1 MGAIVLTLAGPL
13 QSWGAE
19 SRFVERKTRHE
30 PTKSGVVG
38 LLAAALGRSREDDL
52 CDLACLP
59 MAVRVDQPGYY
70 ERDFQTAHTRVYDRK
85 EKRWV
90 TGGKSLP
97 LSRRYYIADAVFVVA
112 IEMPDDKL
120 DEMSY
125 ALQHPAFPLYL
136 GRRSCAPSR
145 KILQGSFE
153 GMTAIEVLSVVS
165 WQATDRK
172 LIASERTRSHVT
184 CEVYRDASSDD
195 SPDLQVEHVHDL
207 PESFSVEHRT
217 YGWRKVVHTSVA
229 APNEHFDQA
238 LVDVEHDPMALFSEE
253 G

>member
-1 MGAIVLTLAGPL
+1 MGAIVLTFSGPL
-13 QSWGAE
+13 QSWGVE

-38 LLAAALGRSREDDL
+38 LLAAALGRGREDDVR
-52 CDLACLP
+52 DLACLP

-70 ERDFQTAHTRVYDRK
+70 ERDFQTAITRVYDRK
-85 EKRWV
+85 EERWV
-90 TGGKSLP
+90 AGGKSLP

-112 IEMPDDKL
+112 IEVSDDKL

-145 KILQGSFE
+145 KILQEAFE
-153 GMTAIEVLSVVS
+153 GLTAIEALSVVP
-165 WQATDRK
+165 WQATDRR
-172 LIASERTRSHVT
+172 LIASKRAQSHVT
-184 CEVYRDASSDD
+184 CEVYRDVLPDD
-195 SPDLQVEHVHDL
+195 LPDTQIEYVHDL

-217 YGWRKVVHTSVA
+217 YGWRKVVLASVA
-229 APNEHFDQA
+229 APNEHFDQS
-238 LVDVEHDPMALFSEE
+238 LVDVKHDPMTLFSEE